1 MTGKERLC
9 VFKPEYV
16 KQILVSNNHKYYRPG
31 VVKDVIPSLGNGLF
45 TSNGKEHAWQRK
57 MIHPAFSYGV
67 IKAFVPVFDK
77 NTDILLEVS
86 LLVCHLLSQ
95 CH

>member
-16 KQILVSNNHKYYRPG
+16 KQILVSNHQKYYSPA
-31 VVKDVIPSLGNGLF
+31 VVKEAFPSLGDGLF
-45 TSNGKEHAWQRK
+45 TSNGREHAWQRK

-67 IKAFVPVFDK
+67 VKTFVPVFDK
-77 NTDILLEVS
+77 NTDILSEVS
-86 LLVCHLLSQ
+86 LMQ
-95 CH
+95 CYTCDQ